1 MADREYSSYQR
12 KIINRF
18 YDNREVM
25 DEQRLSELCTNL
37 YLSTGKKRANH
48 WVTAKEAMERLNV
61 PKSRIDHILKTDD
74 PALLAEVVKDI
85 QAGKIP
91 KAKPAPD
98 TDSGTSGAP

>member
-12 KIINRF
+12 KVINRF

-25 DEQRLSELCTNL
+25 DEQHLAELCTNL

-48 WVTAKEAMERLNV
+48 WVTAREAMVRLNV
-61 PKSRIDHILKTDD
+61 PLSRIDHILKSDD

-85 QAGKIP
+85 QSGKIP
-91 KAKPAPD
+91 KVKPAPKTPD
-98 TDSGTSGAP
+98 DPATK

>member
-18 YDNREVM
+18 YDNREQM
-25 DEQRLSELCTNL
+25 DEQRLAELCTNL

-48 WVTAKEAMERLNV
+48 WITATEAMVRLNV
-61 PKSRIDHILKTDD
+61 PQSRIDHILKTDD

-85 QAGKIP
+85 QSGKIP
-91 KAKPAPD
+91 KPKPPAEQDPK
-98 TDSGTSGAP
+98 